1 MESFNIKS
9 KSKLNLF
16 LEVGALRN
24 DGYHEIHT
32 IMVKTDLGDY
42 INITLEKSKHLE
54 INLSCSDKNIPNDE
68 NNTIFKVIRELNG
81 IKPIPYE
88 MDIHLNKIVPSKAG
102 LGGASGDAAAVAL
115 WLNKYLNGYY
125 EMNEL
130 VEAGKNVGADI
141 PFFFFPGIAEVTG
154 IGDKLVRQF
163 DNFDINFVVAKF
175 KYIDIDTAYA
185 YRSIKNDLTKSK
197 ENIILIRNSIFN
209 KDIRLMASALS
220 NDFENLVFEQYKDL
234 LSLKNKMMEVGALGA
249 CLTGSGSA
257 IFGIV
262 ENKEQALM
270 IKERIA
276 SPDLEVFA
284 CKSTV

>member
-42 INITLEKSKHLE
+42 INITLEKSRRLG

-88 MDIHLNKIVPSKAG
+88 IDIHLNKIVPSKAG

>member
-1 MESFNIKS
+1 
-9 KSKLNLF
+9 
-16 LEVGALRN
+16 
-24 DGYHEIHT
+24 
-32 IMVKTDLGDY
+32 
-42 INITLEKSKHLE
+42 
-54 INLSCSDKNIPNDE
+54 
-68 NNTIFKVIRELNG
+68 
-81 IKPIPYE
+81 
-88 MDIHLNKIVPSKAG
+88 
-102 LGGASGDAAAVAL
+102 
-115 WLNKYLNGYY
+115 
-125 EMNEL
+125 MNEL

-163 DNFDINFVVAKF
+163 DNFDINFVIAKF

>member
-42 INITLEKSKHLE
+42 INITLEKSRRLG

>member
-88 MDIHLNKIVPSKAG
+88 IDIHLNKIVPSKAG

-115 WLNKYLNGYY
+115 LLNKYLNGYY

>member
-88 MDIHLNKIVPSKAG
+88 IDIHLNKIVPSKAG

>member
-42 INITLEKSKHLE
+42 INITLEKSRRLG

-88 MDIHLNKIVPSKAG
+88 IDIHLNKIVPSKAG

-163 DNFDINFVVAKF
+163 DNFDINFVIAKF

>member
-42 INITLEKSKHLE
+42 INITLEKSRRLG

-88 MDIHLNKIVPSKAG
+88 MDIHLNKIVPLKAG

-185 YRSIKNDLTKSK
+185 YRSIKMT
-197 ENIILIRNSIFN
+197 
-209 KDIRLMASALS
+209 
-220 NDFENLVFEQYKDL
+220 
-234 LSLKNKMMEVGALGA
+234 
-249 CLTGSGSA
+249 
-257 IFGIV
+257 
-262 ENKEQALM
+262 
-270 IKERIA
+270 
-276 SPDLEVFA
+276 
-284 CKSTV
+284 

>member
-42 INITLEKSKHLE
+42 INITLEKSRRLG

-88 MDIHLNKIVPSKAG
+88 IDIHLNKIVPSKAG

-115 WLNKYLNGYY
+115 LLNKYLNGYY

-163 DNFDINFVVAKF
+163 DNFDINFVIAKF